1 MGDKKE
7 RGLDDFAIKFIK
19 KHNELNAI
27 ISNIFADNPRK
38 LILGIR
44 NNYINIYHKC
54 SNVMKIPIGKR
65 GIKKPEIDSK
75 YKKRLA
81 DKYQKSMYH
90 IDKKDINSSFIEKEM
105 IDIID
110 DYLKNDK
117 NTAEKE
123 LQHTIIIKNN
133 KIVNAKWFCVDLE
146 YEIHRNDGKDRFFG
160 RQDIIAVSREKNDKY
175 KIAIIELKVG
185 LGAFKKTGGI
195 SDDEIKSFINRGEKL
210 NLDDKSFYDLGSGI
224 VGHFSNFVRYLD
236 DVKYRD
242 NMSRFEILKSDMV
255 NILKSYEQLGYGDEE
270 FKDFARNIAVDQI
283 LDYPEIIFLV
293 YSDKNGKNL
302 AEIKEEFKKYV
313 FKDSSEISIEKLW
326 DDDVLNNYNGKNGT
340 REPIKVIFR
349 DSKHQGLLFS
359 DFEISE
365 AKNIFDEEAYK

>member
-1 MGDKKE
+1 
-7 RGLDDFAIKFIK
+7 
-19 KHNELNAI
+19 
-27 ISNIFADNPRK
+27 
-38 LILGIR
+38 
-44 NNYINIYHKC
+44 
-54 SNVMKIPIGKR
+54 
-65 GIKKPEIDSK
+65 
-75 YKKRLA
+75 
-81 DKYQKSMYH
+81 
-90 IDKKDINSSFIEKEM
+90 
-105 IDIID
+105 
-110 DYLKNDK
+110 
-117 NTAEKE
+117 
-123 LQHTIIIKNN
+123 
-133 KIVNAKWFCVDLE
+133 
-146 YEIHRNDGKDRFFG
+146 
-160 RQDIIAVSREKNDKY
+160 
-175 KIAIIELKVG
+175 
-185 LGAFKKTGGI
+185 
-195 SDDEIKSFINRGEKL
+195 
-210 NLDDKSFYDLGSGI
+210 
-224 VGHFSNFVRYLD
+224 
-236 DVKYRD
+236 
-242 NMSRFEILKSDMV
+242 MV